1 MVRTPKV
8 WTENQAHAYDG
19 KNAIYKFLVNRKL
32 PVPPPINKQGRGWP
46 KKMRARKKKKL
57 PNIYGDGY
65 SGSGDH
71 NEVWGRFHGHRRGR
85 SSTEGTN
92 RSLTDNKVDVG
103 IKYRRNG
110 NGRGNTQSMM
120 TTAATPLT
128 APMTTGIYGGT
139 KYHRDGRQHSDSDN
153 FYLVS
158 GSNDGNGNTDSGSDD
173 ETSNKYW

>member
-8 WTENQAHAYDG
+8 WTTNQAHAYDG
-19 KNAIYKFLVNRKL
+19 KNAISKFLVNRKL
-32 PVPPPINKQGRGWP
+32 PVPPPTNKQGFL
-46 KKMRARKKKKL
+46 KKIRAQKKKKL
-57 PNIYGDGY
+57 PNICGEGY

-85 SSTEGTN
+85 SSTEGTK
-92 RSLTDNKVDVG
+92 RSLTDNNVDVG
-103 IKYRRNG
+103 IEYCRNG
-110 NGRGNTQSMM
+110 NGRDNTQSMT

-139 KYHRDGRQHSDSDN
+139 KYHRDGRQHSDSDDC
-153 FYLVS
+153 YLVS
-158 GSNDGNGNTDSGSDD
+158 GSNDGNDNTDSCSDD